1 MAVDYLQG
9 GNHWMGQVLVDA
21 MAGLSLLGNAISYI
35 FDFFTYRTVRTYCFH
50 GSVECFS
57 EFYYISALN

>member
-21 MAGLSLLGNAISYI
+21 MAGLSLLGNAISDI
-35 FDFFTYRTVRTYCFH
+35 FDLFTYPTVRTYCFH
-50 GSVECFS
+50 ESVECFF
-57 EFYYISALN
+57 EYLLYFCA